1 VSRQLLAATEGP
13 RTQAE
18 TTAPRFRKVP
28 HKVRRGETLASLANR
43 FDVSQAQLRRW
54 NDLPKGRALKPG
66 RELVVFVPL
75 PATAPSKSTAPAV
88 AAAAPETIAAAPRT
102 VRPVVSPEL
111 AAARQAQA
119 EANAKEVARL
129 QEVARQEKAQEARLV
144 AIRQRQ
150 AIQQA
155 AADAKARAE
164 ARRLAQAQAAE
175 AKRSEG
181 KEVAVATPEAPVE
194 STSAAPN
201 ETLATYTVRKGD
213 YLNKL
218 AREHNVTVA
227 QLVEWNG
234 LDSEAVVPGQRLV
247 LRAPAESEPA
257 PAEAPTKQLKA
268 VAKAAAPAAAP
279 RAAVRKQFEAHQV
292 HQVQRGDTLFNIS
305 RRFGVSVKVLREVN
319 NLTSDE
325 VKLGQKLLVPQS

>member
-1 VSRQLLAATEGP
+1 
-13 RTQAE
+13 
-18 TTAPRFRKVP
+18 
-28 HKVRRGETLASLANR
+28 
-43 FDVSQAQLRRW
+43 
-54 NDLPKGRALKPG
+54 
-66 RELVVFVPL
+66 
-75 PATAPSKSTAPAV
+75 
-88 AAAAPETIAAAPRT
+88 
-102 VRPVVSPEL
+102 VVSPEL

-201 ETLATYTVRKGD
+201 ETPATYTVRKGD

-234 LDSEAVVPGQRLV
+234 LDSETVVPGQRLV

-257 PAEAPTKQLKA
+257 PAEAPAKQLKA

-279 RAAVRKQFEAHQV
+279 RAAVRKQLEAHQV